1 MPADIPTG
9 DVKKKKN
16 CHFKHEWF
24 IYCASIIKHIIMAK
38 VNIGITDKNRQAV
51 AAELTTILA
60 DEHVLY
66 NKTRSYH
73 WNVEGPSFM
82 ELHKLYE
89 EQYTQLAEIID
100 EVAERIRTIGH
111 YAEGRLKELLKLTSL
126 EEEAIPVKFDKQIP
140 NLESDH
146 EVIIVKL
153 RKMIKEFDEKYKD
166 TGSSDFATG
175 LLKEHEKMAWM
186 LRSYL
191 G

>member
-1 MPADIPTG
+1 
-9 DVKKKKN
+9 
-16 CHFKHEWF
+16 
-24 IYCASIIKHIIMAK
+24 MAK
-38 VNIGITDKNRQAV
+38 VNIGITEKNRQAV
-51 AAELTTILA
+51 AAELTKLLA

-111 YAEGRLKELLKLTSL
+111 FAEGRLKELLKLASL
-126 EEEAIPVKFDKQIP
+126 EETAIPVKFEKQIP
-140 NLESDH
+140 NLEADH
-146 EVIIVKL
+146 EVIIIRL
-153 RKMIKEFDEKYKD
+153 RKLIKDFDEKYKD
-166 TGSSDFATG
+166 TGSSDFVTG

-191 G
+191 GG